1 MKRIFILAF
10 LLAWL
15 TAQFAAAAAVDTLA
29 VRSAS
34 MDRDIPVIVI
44 LPDGASPANP
54 CPTVYLLHG
63 YGGNQTTWLRIK
75 PSLPAIADR
84 EGIAFVCPDG
94 ATSWYLDSKVRA
106 KSLYETFMTRELL
119 PAVEERYPVSRDRS
133 GRAITG
139 LSMGGFGAV
148 SLAIRH
154 KELFG
159 AVGSTS
165 GGLDI
170 RPFPENWEIPQLL
183 GTQAEHPE
191 AWEAATP
198 INPIPRIADGDLAI
212 VIDCGY
218 DDFFFGVNNDFHAE
232 LLRRGIMH
240 DFYVRPGRHNN
251 EYWGNSIDYQ
261 IVFFRNFFFR
271 DK

>member
-106 KSLYETFMTRELL
+106 RAFTR
-119 PAVEERYPVSRDRS
+119 
-133 GRAITG
+133 
-139 LSMGGFGAV
+139 LS
-148 SLAIRH
+148 
-154 KELFG
+154 
-159 AVGSTS
+159 
-165 GGLDI
+165 
-170 RPFPENWEIPQLL
+170 
-183 GTQAEHPE
+183 
-191 AWEAATP
+191 
-198 INPIPRIADGDLAI
+198 
-212 VIDCGY
+212 
-218 DDFFFGVNNDFHAE
+218 
-232 LLRRGIMH
+232 
-240 DFYVRPGRHNN
+240 
-251 EYWGNSIDYQ
+251 
-261 IVFFRNFFFR
+261 
-271 DK
+271 

>member
-119 PAVEERYPVSRDRS
+119 PAVEERYPVSRAAGWIFARS
-133 GRAITG
+133 PKTGRFRSCWA
-139 LSMGGFGAV
+139 
-148 SLAIRH
+148 R
-154 KELFG
+154 
-159 AVGSTS
+159 
-165 GGLDI
+165 
-170 RPFPENWEIPQLL
+170 RPSIPKL
-183 GTQAEHPE
+183 G
-191 AWEAATP
+191 
-198 INPIPRIADGDLAI
+198 RR
-212 VIDCGY
+212 
-218 DDFFFGVNNDFHAE
+218 
-232 LLRRGIMH
+232 LRR
-240 DFYVRPGRHNN
+240 
-251 EYWGNSIDYQ
+251 ST
-261 IVFFRNFFFR
+261 
-271 DK
+271 

>member
-63 YGGNQTTWLRIK
+63 YGG
-75 PSLPAIADR
+75 
-84 EGIAFVCPDG
+84 
-94 ATSWYLDSKVRA
+94 
-106 KSLYETFMTRELL
+106 
-119 PAVEERYPVSRDRS
+119 
-133 GRAITG
+133 
-139 LSMGGFGAV
+139 
-148 SLAIRH
+148 
-154 KELFG
+154 
-159 AVGSTS
+159 
-165 GGLDI
+165 LDI

-198 INPIPRIADGDLAI
+198 INLIPRIADGDLAI

>member
-119 PAVEERYPVSRDRS
+119 PAVEERYPVS
-133 GRAITG
+133 
-139 LSMGGFGAV
+139 
-148 SLAIRH
+148 
-154 KELFG
+154 
-159 AVGSTS
+159 S

-198 INPIPRIADGDLAI
+198 INLIPRIADGDLAI

>member
-191 AWEAATP
+191 AWEAAV
-198 INPIPRIADGDLAI
+198 NAKIARDILDGAEGSKTDVVLLNAGAAIYLASDGI
-212 VIDCGY
+212 TMKE
-218 DDFFFGVNNDFHAE
+218 GVEKAREIIKSGLAKKQLERFIEETN
-232 LLRRGIMH
+232 
-240 DFYVRPGRHNN
+240 
-251 EYWGNSIDYQ
+251 
-261 IVFFRNFFFR
+261 
-271 DK
+271 K

>member
-119 PAVEERYPVSRDRS
+119 PAVEERYPVSLRPQRTRDHGPQH
-133 GRAITG
+133 GR
-139 LSMGGFGAV
+139 
-148 SLAIRH
+148 
-154 KELFG
+154 
-159 AVGSTS
+159 
-165 GGLDI
+165 
-170 RPFPENWEIPQLL
+170 
-183 GTQAEHPE
+183 
-191 AWEAATP
+191 
-198 INPIPRIADGDLAI
+198 
-212 VIDCGY
+212 
-218 DDFFFGVNNDFHAE
+218 
-232 LLRRGIMH
+232 LRRRVAG
-240 DFYVRPGRHNN
+240 D
-251 EYWGNSIDYQ
+251 Q
-261 IVFFRNFFFR
+261 A
-271 DK
+271 

>member
-106 KSLYETFMTRELL
+106 KSLYETFMTRELR
-119 PAVEERYPVSRDRS
+119 PAGEERYPVSRDRC

-139 LSMGGFGAV
+139 LSMGGFG
-148 SLAIRH
+148 IR
-154 KELFG
+154 
-159 AVGSTS
+159 SCS
-165 GGLDI
+165 GPSAARAAGWI
-170 RPFPENWEIPQLL
+170 SARSPKTGRFRSCWARRPSIPKL
-183 GTQAEHPE
+183 G
-191 AWEAATP
+191 
-198 INPIPRIADGDLAI
+198 RR
-212 VIDCGY
+212 
-218 DDFFFGVNNDFHAE
+218 
-232 LLRRGIMH
+232 LRR
-240 DFYVRPGRHNN
+240 
-251 EYWGNSIDYQ
+251 ST
-261 IVFFRNFFFR
+261 
-271 DK
+271 

>member
-1 MKRIFILAF
+1 
-10 LLAWL
+10 
-15 TAQFAAAAAVDTLA
+15 
-29 VRSAS
+29 

-119 PAVEERYPVSRDRS
+119 PAVEERYPVSCDRS

-198 INPIPRIADGDLAI
+198 INLIPQIAVGDLAI

-240 DFYVRPGRHNN
+240 DSMCVPAVTTTSIGAIRSTTRSYFSATSSFGT
-251 EYWGNSIDYQ
+251 NSRADERGLET
-261 IVFFRNFFFR
+261 RNAHLSAAGGAGELRR
-271 DK
+271 DARRV

>member
-15 TAQFAAAAAVDTLA
+15 TAQFATAAAVDTLA

-148 SLAIRH
+148 S
-154 KELFG
+154 
-159 AVGSTS
+159 AVRAAGWISARSPKTGRFRS
-165 GGLDI
+165 CWAR
-170 RPFPENWEIPQLL
+170 RPSIPKL
-183 GTQAEHPE
+183 GRQ
-191 AWEAATP
+191 
-198 INPIPRIADGDLAI
+198 
-212 VIDCGY
+212 
-218 DDFFFGVNNDFHAE
+218 
-232 LLRRGIMH
+232 LRR
-240 DFYVRPGRHNN
+240 
-251 EYWGNSIDYQ
+251 ST
-261 IVFFRNFFFR
+261 
-271 DK
+271 

>member
-1 MKRIFILAF
+1 M
-10 LLAWL
+10 AWL

-106 KSLYETFMTRELL
+106 KSLYEGTASGRRGAFSRFAR
-119 PAVEERYPVSRDRS
+119 PQRSRDHGAQH
-133 GRAITG
+133 GR
-139 LSMGGFGAV
+139 
-148 SLAIRH
+148 
-154 KELFG
+154 
-159 AVGSTS
+159 
-165 GGLDI
+165 
-170 RPFPENWEIPQLL
+170 
-183 GTQAEHPE
+183 
-191 AWEAATP
+191 
-198 INPIPRIADGDLAI
+198 
-212 VIDCGY
+212 
-218 DDFFFGVNNDFHAE
+218 
-232 LLRRGIMH
+232 LRRRVTG
-240 DFYVRPGRHNN
+240 D
-251 EYWGNSIDYQ
+251 Q
-261 IVFFRNFFFR
+261 A
-271 DK
+271 

>member
-106 KSLYETFMTRELL
+106 KSLYETFMPRELL
-119 PAVEERYPVSRDRS
+119 PAGEER
-133 GRAITG
+133 
-139 LSMGGFGAV
+139 
-148 SLAIRH
+148 
-154 KELFG
+154 
-159 AVGSTS
+159 
-165 GGLDI
+165 
-170 RPFPENWEIPQLL
+170 
-183 GTQAEHPE
+183 
-191 AWEAATP
+191 
-198 INPIPRIADGDLAI
+198 
-212 VIDCGY
+212 
-218 DDFFFGVNNDFHAE
+218 
-232 LLRRGIMH
+232 
-240 DFYVRPGRHNN
+240 
-251 EYWGNSIDYQ
+251 
-261 IVFFRNFFFR
+261 
-271 DK
+271 

>member
-198 INPIPRIADGDLAI
+198 INPDPAYRRRRSGDRYRLRLRR
-212 VIDCGY
+212 
-218 DDFFFGVNNDFHAE
+218 F
-232 LLRRGIMH
+232 LLRGEQRLPCRAAAPRH
-240 DFYVRPGRHNN
+240 HARLLCASRPSQQRVLGQFDRLPDR
-251 EYWGNSIDYQ
+251 I
-261 IVFFRNFFFR
+261 FRNFFFR